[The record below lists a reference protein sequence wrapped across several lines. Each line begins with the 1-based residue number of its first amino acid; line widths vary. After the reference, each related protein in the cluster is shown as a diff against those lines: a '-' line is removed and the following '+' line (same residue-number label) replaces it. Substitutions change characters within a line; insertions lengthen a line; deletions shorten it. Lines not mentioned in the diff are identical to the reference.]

1 MAEYAIPKIFEQK
14 QVQSTPFVRFRQS
27 LSSGLDI
34 WTEKAQAKE
43 KQENE
48 LITILKDHTFKY
60 NEADAFAVQT
70 LYGKVRFPAIIPPQM
85 TRNVV
90 EQVGY
95 LDTERGLRAFYI
107 AMCSS
112 LYYEA
117 RDSKITRTQASKSA
131 DKIHN
136 LFLGRISTFPSSIP
150 TEKWIDR
157 EYSEEIKKYSELH
170 PEDGFPQELASI
182 IEFPLTAKEEFS
194 HFFNRN
200 WPQKKANP

>member
-1 MAEYAIPKIFEQK
+1 MSEYVIPKIFQK
-14 QVQSTPFVRFRQS
+14 KQPSPTPFARFRAS
-27 LSSGLDI
+27 MNSGVDI

-48 LITILKDHTFKY
+48 LIAILTDHSFKY

-95 LDTERGLRAFYI
+95 LDNERGLRAFYI

-117 RDSKITRTQASKSA
+117 RVGQITKTQATKFA
-131 DKIHN
+131 NTIHD
-136 LFLGRISTFPSSIP
+136 LFVGRISPFPSSIP

-157 EYSEEIKKYSELH
+157 EYAEEIKKYSELH
-170 PEDGFPQELASI
+170 PEEEFPQELANI
-182 IEFPLTAKEEFS
+182 IEFPLTAKEEFG

-200 WPQKKANP
+200 WPQKKS